1 MSEQIGQITNEQM
14 VGNQEIGKAMGVIDS
29 TTLSLVTSV
38 NTLHEEMEI
47 LSKQANK
54 LVTKTNE

>member
-1 MSEQIGQITNEQM
+1 M

-29 TTLSLVTSV
+29 TTLSLVASV
-38 NTLHEEMEI
+38 NTLHEEMET

-54 LVTKTNE
+54 LVTKTN